1 MDLSNYATKADLKNE
16 TEVDTSQLASKSD
29 LASLKAEVDKIDVD
43 KLKLSNVVNNEVV
56 KKTVYDKLVAKV
68 SNIDTNGFFLKTKH
82 DTDKSALKRKI
93 PDIGSLVKKNKLY
106 C

>member
-68 SNIDTNGFFLKTKH
+68 SNIDTNGFFFFIKH
-82 DTDKSALKRKI
+82 DTDKSDLKRKI

>member
-68 SNIDTNGFFLKTKH
+68 SNIDTNGFF
-82 DTDKSALKRKI
+82 
-93 PDIGSLVKKNKLY
+93 
-106 C
+106 

>member
-56 KKTVYDKLVAKV
+56 KKTVYDILVAKV

-82 DTDKSALKRKI
+82 DTDKSDLKRKI